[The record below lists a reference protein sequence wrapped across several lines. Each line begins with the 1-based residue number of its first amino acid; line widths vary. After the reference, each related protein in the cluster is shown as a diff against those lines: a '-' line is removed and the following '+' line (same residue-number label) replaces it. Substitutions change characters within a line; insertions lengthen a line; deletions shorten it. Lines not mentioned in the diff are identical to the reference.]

1 MKLDQANQY
10 YAKTWA
16 AVRHLGN
23 WSWFQH
29 SRGWCD
35 AVRQNGISMFALK
48 WSSLLSRMSAWMLIF
63 NDLPRTNV
71 YSTYTLLRTSSFTL
85 PLLWMQIFLF
95 FILSVQD
102 GCFRSRLIWSW
113 SPDTAG
119 NCGLPKKRKR
129 ESAWAQL
136 VLLWFLFCSE
146 RSRELAW
153 QMSVLISR
161 LNHLRVIFISIQGMH
176 IIKGRKHLHSIR

>member
-10 YAKTWA
+10 YTKTWA

-35 AVRQNGISMFALK
+35 AVRQNGISMVALK
-48 WSSLLSRMSAWMLIF
+48 WSFLLSWMSAWMLIF

-71 YSTYTLLRTSSFTL
+71 YSIYTLLRTSSFML
-85 PLLWMQIFLF
+85 LLLWMQIFLF

-119 NCGLPKKRKR
+119 NCGLQRK
-129 ESAWAQL
+129 EKEK
-136 VLLWFLFCSE
+136 VLELSLFSCDFFF
-146 RSRELAW
+146 
-153 QMSVLISR
+153 VLKDPGN
-161 LNHLRVIFISIQGMH
+161 LLGKWVC
-176 IIKGRKHLHSIR
+176 